1 MELIQVFDW
10 LNMPSDLGEKLSEY
24 FEADNGSYHRWYPD
38 KHWQYPG
45 KELKAEVNK
54 WLLENG
60 MVVDIDNKYF
70 YVLIYI
76 SW

>member
-10 LNMPSDLGEKLSEY
+10 LKMPQDISDDLAVY
-24 FEADNGSYHRWYPD
+24 FEASNGSYHRWYPD
-38 KHWQYPG
+38 DNWKYPG
-45 KELKAEVNK
+45 ERLKTKVNK
-54 WLLENG
+54 WLLKNG
-60 MVVDIDNKYF
+60 MLVDTNNKYF